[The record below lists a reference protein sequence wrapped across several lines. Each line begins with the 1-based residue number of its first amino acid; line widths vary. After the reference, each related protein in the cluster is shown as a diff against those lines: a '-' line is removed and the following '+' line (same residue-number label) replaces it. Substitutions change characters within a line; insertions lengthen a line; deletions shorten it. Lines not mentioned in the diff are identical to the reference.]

1 MIRLLRHKTTW
12 TKIIS
17 IVSVVIFAALL
28 VTVAA
33 ILLSD
38 RQRVMDNNTRLIEIY
53 GELYKQTEEQG
64 IEPTTPDPG
73 QVKEDSAEAV
83 AGPRGATGS
92 AGSVGPTGPRG
103 PQGEMGVR
111 GQAGPPGEPGAAG
124 SPGVAGKDGVSG
136 LRGPS
141 GENGSQGLPGVAG
154 PQGPQ
159 GEPGATGAQGAPGE
173 VGAQGP
179 VGATGTGIADIYCDG
194 MSLVIVYTDSTTD
207 SVVLPGGCIPVG

>member
-17 IVSVVIFAALL
+17 ILSVVIFAALL

-73 QVKEDSAEAV
+73 QVKQDSQEAV

-92 AGSVGPTGPRG
+92 TGNIGPTGPRG

-111 GQAGPPGEPGAAG
+111 GQAGPPGEPGPAG
-124 SPGVAGKDGVSG
+124 SPGAAGKDGVSG
-136 LRGPS
+136 LRGLS

-179 VGATGTGIADIYCDG
+179 AGATGNGIADIYCDG
-194 MSLVIVYTDSTTD
+194 MTMTIVYTDATTD
-207 SVVLPGGCIPVG
+207 SVILPGGCVPAG